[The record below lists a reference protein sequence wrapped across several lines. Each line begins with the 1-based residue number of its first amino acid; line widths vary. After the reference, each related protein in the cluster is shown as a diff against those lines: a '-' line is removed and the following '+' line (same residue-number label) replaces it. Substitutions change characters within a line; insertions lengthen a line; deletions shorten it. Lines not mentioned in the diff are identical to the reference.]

1 MTIPRIAG
9 IFRLTRDP
17 ELHFTQ
23 SGKAVA
29 ALGIAASDS
38 KSDGQ
43 GGWQNIATLF
53 IDANLWGQQAE
64 YINDTCRKG
73 DELFISG
80 TPYTEQWKA
89 KDGSNRSAIRMKAF
103 TVKPIM
109 HKQNTGD
116 SSQNQQSNDV
126 WGSQPSQDFGS
137 LDQPPF

>member
-29 ALGIAASDS
+29 TLGLAASDS
-38 KSDGQ
+38 RKDESGN
-43 GGWQNIATLF
+43 WQNIATLF
-53 IDANLWGQQAE
+53 IEANLWGTPAE
-64 YINDTCRKG
+64 IVTNSCNKG
-73 DELFISG
+73 DELYVAG
-80 TPYTEQWKA
+80 TPYTDQWKD
-89 KDGSNRSAIRMKAF
+89 KNGNKRSTIKLRANV
-103 TVKPIM
+103 VKPIA
-109 HKQNTGD
+109 KPQDTA
-116 SSQNQQSNDV
+116 QQSNDV